1 MKKLIIQIPCF
12 NEAATLPETLAALPK
27 EIPGID
33 QIEILIVD
41 DGSKDATVE
50 VARSEGV
57 HHIVSLPRNMGL
69 AAAFSAG
76 LDNCLRRG
84 ADIIVNT
91 DADNQYEARDIPRLI
106 APILAGNA
114 DIVIGDRQVGTLEN
128 FSPLKRKLQVLG
140 SWVIGQASGLR
151 TPDATSG
158 FRALTREA
166 ALRTFVLSG
175 YSYTLETLIQA
186 GARRLRVAF
195 VPVSINAQTRPSRLM
210 RSIPEYIRKSTVTIL
225 RVYTMYRPLRV
236 FLILGCSMILLGMIP
251 GARFVYLFRKGG
263 AGHIQSLILA
273 AILIIVGC
281 LISLIG
287 VLADLISSNRKLLED
302 LNYRIRKMEIM
313 AAANWNSLDR
323 QGDLPRAGG
332 DDAVEANSPGVSRS

>member
-12 NEAATLPETLAALPK
+12 NEAATLPETLAALPR

-33 QIEILIVD
+33 QIEILIID
-41 DGSKDATVE
+41 DGSTDDTVE
-50 VARSEGV
+50 VARAEGV
-57 HHIVSLPRNMGL
+57 RHIVSFPGNMGL

-76 LDNCLRRG
+76 LDNCLRQG

-106 APILAGNA
+106 APILAGSA
-114 DIVIGDRQVGTLEN
+114 EIVIGDRQVGALEN

-140 SWVIGQASGLR
+140 SWVIGHASGLN

-186 GARRLRVAF
+186 GARGLRVAF
-195 VPVSINAQTRPSRLM
+195 VPISINAQTRPSRLM
-210 RSIPEYIRKSTVTIL
+210 RSIPEYIRRSTITIL

-236 FLILGCSMILLGMIP
+236 FLIIGCSMILLGMIP
-251 GARFVYLFRKGG
+251 GTRFLYLFLNGMR

-281 LISLIG
+281 LVSLIG
-287 VLADLISSNRKLLED
+287 VLADLISSNRMLLED
-302 LNYRIRKMEIM
+302 LNYRIRKMEIL
-313 AAANWNSLDR
+313 AGANRESENDLQFSGSEEARPNS
-323 QGDLPRAGG
+323 QGGTRK
-332 DDAVEANSPGVSRS
+332 

>member
-12 NEAATLPETLAALPK
+12 NEAATLPETLAALPRK
-27 EIPGID
+27 IPGID
-33 QIEILIVD
+33 QIEILIID
-41 DGSKDATVE
+41 DGSTDGTVE
-50 VARSEGV
+50 VARAEGV

-69 AAAFSAG
+69 AVAFSAG
-76 LDNCLRRG
+76 LDNCLRLG

-91 DADNQYEARDIPRLI
+91 DADNQYEARDIPRLT

-114 DIVIGDRQVGTLEN
+114 EIVIGDRQVGTLEN
-128 FSPLKRKLQVLG
+128 FSPLKRKLQVFG
-140 SWVIGQASGLR
+140 SWVIGHASGLN

-186 GARRLRVAF
+186 GARRLRVVF
-195 VPVSINAQTRPSRLM
+195 IPISINAQTRPSRLM
-210 RSIPEYIRKSTVTIL
+210 RSIPEYIRKSTITIL

-236 FLILGCSMILLGMIP
+236 FLIIGCSMILLGTIP
-251 GARFVYLFRKGG
+251 GVRFLYLFVHGG
-263 AGHIQSLILA
+263 AGHVQSLILA

-281 LISLIG
+281 LVSLIG

-313 AAANWNSLDR
+313 AAANWNSPDNQSDSPL
-323 QGDLPRAGG
+323 AGG
-332 DDAVEANSPGVSRS
+332 DAVEVNSRGVSRS

>member
-12 NEAATLPETLAALPK
+12 NEAATLPETLAALPR

-33 QIEILIVD
+33 QIEILIID
-41 DGSKDATVE
+41 DGSTDGTVE
-50 VARSEGV
+50 VARAEAV
-57 HHIVSLPRNMGL
+57 HHIVRLPRNMGL

-76 LDNCLRRG
+76 LDNCLWQG

-106 APILAGNA
+106 APIVAGKA
-114 DIVIGDRQVGTLEN
+114 EIVIGDRQVGTLEN

-140 SWVIGQASGLR
+140 SWVIGHASGLI

-186 GARRLRVAF
+186 GARRLRVEF
-195 VPVSINAQTRPSRLM
+195 VPISINAQTRPSRLM
-210 RSIPEYIRKSTVTIL
+210 RSIPEYIRKSTITIL

-236 FLILGCSMILLGMIP
+236 FLTLGFSMILLGIIP
-251 GARFVYLFRKGG
+251 GARFVYLFLNGG
-263 AGHIQSLILA
+263 RGHVQSLILA

-281 LISLIG
+281 LVSLIG
-287 VLADLISSNRKLLED
+287 LLADLVSSNRKLLED

-313 AAANWNSLDR
+313 AGANWKSRDSENDFEFSGSGETRLNS
-323 QGDLPRAGG
+323 QGGTRK
-332 DDAVEANSPGVSRS
+332 